1 MESLTEPNRDGL
13 NPMSDDAEHRAAP
26 TSHLRHTRRLSD
38 KLLIAC
44 HHACDTG
51 DLQIAEHLLG
61 IIETILMRHT
71 AHADGNR
78 RRNIEGLVAAHE
90 RLWHLRHPMLDQ

>member
-1 MESLTEPNRDGL
+1 MEAFAEPNPDSMNL
-13 NPMSDDAEHRAAP
+13 TLEDAEQRVAP

-38 KLLIAC
+38 KLLVAF

-51 DLQIAEHLLG
+51 DLEIAEHLLG

-71 AHADGNR
+71 AHPDGNR

-90 RLWHLRHPMLDQ
+90 RLWHLRHPVLDQ